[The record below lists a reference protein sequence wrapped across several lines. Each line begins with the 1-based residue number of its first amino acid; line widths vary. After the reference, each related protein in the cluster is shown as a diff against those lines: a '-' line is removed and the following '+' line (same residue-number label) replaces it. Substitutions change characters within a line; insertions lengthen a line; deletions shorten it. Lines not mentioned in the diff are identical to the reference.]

1 MYAKSIHEEALAL
14 APNSSEIVG
23 IAMFTMVASRAVIN
37 VPIEMEI
44 SINFSVEDITY
55 FEDLGIN
62 AIYFNPVFSSDHHG
76 YDTRD
81 YRVLDERLGTNEDF
95 KEVCQ
100 NLHSIVS
107 FLHLSDSLFL
117 PLHSNCL

>member
-1 MYAKSIHEEALAL
+1 VYAKSIHEEALAL

-55 FEDLGIN
+55 FEDLGI
-62 AIYFNPVFSSDHHG
+62 
-76 YDTRD
+76 T
-81 YRVLDERLGTNEDF
+81 L
-95 KEVCQ
+95 
-100 NLHSIVS
+100 
-107 FLHLSDSLFL
+107 
-117 PLHSNCL
+117 